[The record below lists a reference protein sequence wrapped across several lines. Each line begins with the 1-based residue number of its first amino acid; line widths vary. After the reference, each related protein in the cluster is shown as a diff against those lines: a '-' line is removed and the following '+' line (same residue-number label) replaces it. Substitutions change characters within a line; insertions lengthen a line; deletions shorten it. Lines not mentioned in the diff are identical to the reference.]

1 MLGLLVFGRHYEE
14 YLLYELFYRQ
24 PWIGGHSR
32 GSMILLLVYL
42 QLLGHCHQT
51 YRAIVFSLWLGMTI
65 LYKILDSQLCAR
77 GHIIGASCLL
87 NDHFG
92 LELYFEDYLIEEIAE
107 LFFVIAHSFFM
118 NVGRFLRR
126 NVFFSSFDVC
136 HDLYNFEAHFRGEN
150 HWVAILDFVVIVF
163 VCLDSPSCA

>member
-1 MLGLLVFGRHYEE
+1 
-14 YLLYELFYRQ
+14 
-24 PWIGGHSR
+24 
-32 GSMILLLVYL
+32 
-42 QLLGHCHQT
+42 
-51 YRAIVFSLWLGMTI
+51 MTI

-118 NVGRFLRR
+118 NVGMNEGGFILSKIFGYL
-126 NVFFSSFDVC
+126 VVC
-136 HDLYNFEAHFRGEN
+136 F
-150 HWVAILDFVVIVF
+150 
-163 VCLDSPSCA
+163 CAFC